1 MLTQTS
7 KLFSVVLLMLF
18 ISGCA
23 SNTTQKTV
31 GFLGNYDN
39 FVDSKD
45 YNLTKIQTAANFDIE
60 RLASVEKIHLMPF
73 ELWLDNDAQANFNPK
88 QLAELSQ
95 YFHQKL
101 STELLKK
108 NYQLVNKPSAQAL
121 SIRGAFSGITFS
133 DPALSPTDFIPFRIV
148 LNAGNA
154 AYLKLS
160 EKKDVITSL
169 SIEAE
174 FLQGTPLQRAFA
186 LIATKKITDTVA
198 TDNSE
203 NLNSVKQVLNIWA
216 VNFAKKLSKMRDT
229 Q

>member
-1 MLTQTS
+1 M
-7 KLFSVVLLMLF
+7 FSLMTKPFCIFLAALF

-39 FVDSKD
+39 FIDSKD
-45 YNLTKIQTAANFDIE
+45 YNLTKIQTAANFDAQ
-60 RLASVEKIHLMPF
+60 RLAAVEKIHLMPF
-73 ELWLDNDAQANFNPK
+73 ELWLGNDAQANFNPS
-88 QLAELSQ
+88 QLAELSK

-101 STELLKK
+101 TTELLKK
-108 NYQLVNKPSAQAL
+108 NYQLVNQPSAQAL
-121 SIRGAFSGITFS
+121 SIRGAFSDITFS

-174 FLQGTPLQRAFA
+174 FLQGTPLERAFA
-186 LIATKKITDTVA
+186 IIATKKISDTVA

-203 NLNSVKQVLNIWA
+203 NLNSVKQVLDIWA
-216 VNFAKKLSKMRDT
+216 VNFAKKISQIRDS